1 MIYYQPG
8 SKIGREE
15 RLRVRS
21 PVLNE
26 DANVMG
32 RRVIYY
38 QPIIRPP
45 LKAIN
50 DASIIV
56 VVIFH
61 LHRILVRLS
70 LEGKISIPT
79 EPKDKPNCTASYHHK
94 TKGMRGS
101 GAIVSF
107 TTGEQDIY
115 LEVETLPSAME
126 TSTPQP
132 QPDRASL
139 WFGFKSALNQGK
151 LTCYV
156 DQFIMGP
163 WSLSSYLRVLMVL
176 KLNSIG
182 EPSKPIYTC
191 VYSMLLFEIR
201 QAGEGIKHVPLV
213 EGHVNNMTKVW
224 DVLQNGTNARVVSS
238 TTANE
243 HRERSH
249 WYHPEINYCSF
260 EGVLHCKPH
269 YYQLLKKTGSLEK
282 SFEAS
287 LV

>member
-79 EPKDKPNCTASYHHK
+79 EPKDKPNCTAPYHHK

-107 TTGEQDIY
+107 TTGERDIY

-132 QPDRASL
+132 QPD
-139 WFGFKSALNQGK
+139 
-151 LTCYV
+151 
-156 DQFIMGP
+156 
-163 WSLSSYLRVLMVL
+163 
-176 KLNSIG
+176 
-182 EPSKPIYTC
+182 
-191 VYSMLLFEIR
+191 MLLYGL
-201 QAGEGIKHVPLV
+201 ASNLYL
-213 EGHVNNMTKVW
+213 TKE
-224 DVLQNGTNARVVSS
+224 N
-238 TTANE
+238 
-243 HRERSH
+243 
-249 WYHPEINYCSF
+249 
-260 EGVLHCKPH
+260 
-269 YYQLLKKTGSLEK
+269 
-282 SFEAS
+282 
-287 LV
+287 